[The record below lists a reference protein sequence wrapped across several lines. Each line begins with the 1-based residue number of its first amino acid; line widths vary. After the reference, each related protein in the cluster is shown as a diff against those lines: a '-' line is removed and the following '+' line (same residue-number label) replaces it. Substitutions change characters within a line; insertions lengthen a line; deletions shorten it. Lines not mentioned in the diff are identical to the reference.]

1 METKLIYD
9 ERIKYGL
16 TYRKYVELTEKY
28 IDQTDVKNLNEEEL
42 EKYNYTKLNLQRSK
56 RIEKTFNPSNEIVEI
71 IKNICTP
78 QTWMV
83 ITENWCG
90 DSAQNLPYI
99 SKLSE
104 LNKNINLVI
113 VLRDSNLDIMNKY
126 LTNGTMS
133 IPILIVFDEN
143 GDELFKWGPRPDKAK
158 EEIKR
163 LKKEEIVKP
172 ELYEKLH
179 LWYGR
184 NRGEELLKE
193 LSELLESA
201 VSNQDIVKVT
211 YI

>member
-1 METKLIYD
+1 MKPKLIY
-9 ERIKYGL
+9 EKRVNNGL
-16 TYRKYVELTEKY
+16 TYSKYIELTEEY
-28 IDQTDVKNLNEEEL
+28 IEHTDVENLNEEEL
-42 EKYNYTKLNLQRSK
+42 EIYNYIKFNLHRSK
-56 RIEKTFNPSNEIVEI
+56 RIEKTFNPPNEIVEI
-71 IKNICTP
+71 IKNIYTP

-99 SKLSE
+99 AKLSE
-104 LNKNINLVI
+104 LNKNINLLI

-143 GDELFKWGPRPDKAK
+143 DYELFKWGPRPEKVK

-163 LKKEEIVKP
+163 LKTEGIVKP

-193 LSELLESA
+193 LSELLEGL
-201 VSNQDIVKVT
+201 VSNQNIVEVSNF
-211 YI
+211 

>member
-1 METKLIYD
+1 
-9 ERIKYGL
+9 
-16 TYRKYVELTEKY
+16 
-28 IDQTDVKNLNEEEL
+28 
-42 EKYNYTKLNLQRSK
+42 
-56 RIEKTFNPSNEIVEI
+56 
-71 IKNICTP
+71 
-78 QTWMV
+78 MV

-99 SKLSE
+99 AKLSE
-104 LNKNINLVI
+104 LNKNINLLI

-143 GDELFKWGPRPDKAK
+143 DYELFKWGPRPEKVK

-163 LKKEEIVKP
+163 LKTEGIVKP

-193 LSELLESA
+193 LSELLEGL
-201 VSNQDIVKVT
+201 VSNQNIVEVSNF
-211 YI
+211 